1 MKFYLF
7 ILLSLVLSG
16 CLSLPKVVEQSK
28 QKSYMDNIK
37 ETTNNIRKNKDLQE
51 MKSEAIKLFRGDKK

>member
-1 MKFYLF
+1 
-7 ILLSLVLSG
+7 
-16 CLSLPKVVEQSK
+16 
-28 QKSYMDNIK
+28 MDNIK